1 MGLQS
6 RTRLI
11 TCILTSGRKH
21 TLSSQGPPWGRCKM
35 CMCWGFQGSKQSR
48 CCWHTQMKTYVTREI
63 REDCLEEAVPKP
75 GPNLARGKCFREVP
89 WQGQPQRCFRS
100 RQSQPGQDPV
110 ESLSALMV
118 GPLWRG
124 CDEQLE
130 CGPRPSSIP
139 APGTGGFHAELTVKP
154 FPNPL
159 QSGVCLPSGQSWDS
173 SR

>member
-75 GPNLARGKCFREVP
+75 GPNL
-89 WQGQPQRCFRS
+89 
-100 RQSQPGQDPV
+100 PGGSV
-110 ESLSALMV
+110 SE
-118 GPLWRG
+118 RF
-124 CDEQLE
+124 
-130 CGPRPSSIP
+130 
-139 APGTGGFHAELTVKP
+139 PGRVSHRDA
-154 FPNPL
+154 
-159 QSGVCLPSGQSWDS
+159 SGVGRVSLGRTLLSLLVP
-173 SR
+173 